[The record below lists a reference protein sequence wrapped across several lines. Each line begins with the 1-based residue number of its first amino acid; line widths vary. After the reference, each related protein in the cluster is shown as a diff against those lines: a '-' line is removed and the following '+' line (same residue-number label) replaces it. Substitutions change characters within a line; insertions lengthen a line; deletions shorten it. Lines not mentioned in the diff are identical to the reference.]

1 MAYYSDYH
9 GQVNGSTSTM
19 ENLQEQ
25 VSKLSQT
32 LHDLAR
38 QRGIVLDDGPMHY
51 DPYSNGYSPAAPICH
66 ICGIHGHTPADCQ
79 HGGYSP
85 TPDCFGMNFA
95 HEHGSYHY
103 NSSPGWPENPS
114 MTYRNSSPPIS
125 SFSPSYPMQEFRCG
139 EKNQYNQHQFYAAPA
154 YAPEFHQEHHQ
165 FSAQPTPLEEQSSW
179 LNERFP
185 QTTTSQPVHQAQ
197 ELVPMELNGPP
208 EVQDTTSD
216 YDDTDKLS
224 LLCLEY
230 TWTAEDHP
238 LRPVLIQEMKKI
250 KDGTDL
256 IEELKKIEKN
266 MKLSNI
272 VSLQLELELSAPEI
286 LLDTCEVPIPSYTD
300 EPAIDSSE
308 GERSQIFALEDEE
321 VAAIEDEEKEEI
333 QVDKDDAIQEHDETG
348 LSNPLDD
355 MFPFEPSAITLHY
368 MIPLL
373 KEEMKNDL
381 LNFDHKNLDCDIVY
395 DAYDDT
401 NNSNAKILPKDACF
415 NIAHTTHPNAIHYH
429 HVLYCYTYVIGYSID
444 DLVGVNPITC
454 ANFSLYG
461 SNFRI
466 LLVHY
471 SLRSYMVRV
480 DIPWDPGGFMAWC

>member
-95 HEHGSYHY
+95 HEHGSYHN

-185 QTTTSQPVHQAQ
+185 QTTTSQPVHQPQ

-272 VSLQLELELSAPEI
+272 VSSQLELELSAPEI
-286 LLDTCEVPIPSYTD
+286 LPDTCEVPIPSHTD

-308 GERSQIFALEDEE
+308 EEKSQILVLEDKEA
-321 VAAIEDEEKEEI
+321 AAIQDGDKEEM
-333 QVDKDDAIQEHDETG
+333 VKDAVIQEHDETG

-355 MFPFEPSAITLHY
+355 MFPCEPPAITLHF
-368 MIPLL
+368 MI
-373 KEEMKNDL
+373 
-381 LNFDHKNLDCDIVY
+381 
-395 DAYDDT
+395 
-401 NNSNAKILPKDACF
+401 
-415 NIAHTTHPNAIHYH
+415 YH
-429 HVLYCYTYVIGYSID
+429 Q
-444 DLVGVNPITC
+444 
-454 ANFSLYG
+454 
-461 SNFRI
+461 
-466 LLVHY
+466 
-471 SLRSYMVRV
+471 
-480 DIPWDPGGFMAWC
+480 